1 MPGGRFKTSLQC
13 HGGGARLS
21 VSRMWYLIITDTEQP
36 TPTDHAKAEQF
47 DEPAPAAGGPAKAD
61 KAVTPGSEYWLP

>member
-1 MPGGRFKTSLQC
+1 
-13 HGGGARLS
+13 
-21 VSRMWYLIITDTEQP
+21 MWYLIIADTEQP